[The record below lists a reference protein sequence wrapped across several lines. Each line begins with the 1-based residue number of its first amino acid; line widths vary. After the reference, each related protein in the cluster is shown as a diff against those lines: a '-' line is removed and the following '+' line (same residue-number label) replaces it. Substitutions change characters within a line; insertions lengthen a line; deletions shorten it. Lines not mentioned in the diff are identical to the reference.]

1 MKRKTFI
8 KAAALA
14 ASGSALAACSE
25 GENLSGGKILHTVMF
40 KLKHPKGSA
49 EENKFLKDS
58 FDILSSVPSA
68 RNFKILRQIGKKND
82 FDFAF
87 SMIFDNQAG
96 YDAYNNY
103 PAHLDY
109 VKNRWQRE
117 VEKFLE
123 SDFSPYEA

>member
-8 KAAALA
+8 KSAALA
-14 ASGSALAACSE
+14 ASGAALAACSKT
-25 GENLSGGKILHTVMF
+25 ENLSGGKILHTVMF
-40 KLKHPKGSA
+40 KLKHAKGSA

-58 FDILSSVPSA
+58 FDILSAVPTA
-68 RNFKILRQIGKKND
+68 NDFRVLRQIGKKND

-87 SMIFDNQAG
+87 SMIFDNQAD

-109 VKNRWQRE
+109 VKNRWQKE
-117 VEKFLE
+117 VERFLE
-123 SDFSPYEA
+123 SDFRPCEG